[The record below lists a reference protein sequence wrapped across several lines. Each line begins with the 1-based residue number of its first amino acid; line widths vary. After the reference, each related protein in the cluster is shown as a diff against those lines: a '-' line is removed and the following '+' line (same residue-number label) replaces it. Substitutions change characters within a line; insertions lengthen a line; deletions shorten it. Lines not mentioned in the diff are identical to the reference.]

1 MASVGEYYNYIDF
14 HINVYYIIYN
24 YNHLYNNDDAKIYLR
39 GYYME
44 PVLEKHLLKC
54 VDCGT
59 DFFTEGE
66 NEFYISKGLS
76 IPKRCKACR
85 EKRKMASFRKPG
97 KTGLSDAALIMY
109 EEILNNWSVEARKEP
124 KKYFYYIQ
132 EVNEIREG
140 KKSFV
145 IGRKGS
151 GKTAIAQYLHEAV
164 GPNTFSTKLSFKN
177 FPFNILYALENNS
190 EYAAPNQYISMWK
203 YLIYSCLCRKMIEN
217 QAIDG
222 NVREK
227 LSKLY
232 GNSSMDALN
241 KLIGK
246 WTSKAFGLEV
256 LGSGFS
262 YERERVKKDCTWI
275 DILDILQ
282 QLTLD
287 FCDSSKYFFLFDEL
301 DEDYKE
307 FETKAEERKYM
318 CMLTSLF
325 KAVQDIKSSF
335 AAAGKKIYPV
345 VFLRSDIYAQI
356 KDSDKNKWRE
366 MSIDLEWNT
375 TKIKNMVAH
384 RLCVAQKDS
393 AEKDFVTA
401 WNSIFS
407 SAYVSMGHQQ
417 QRRMDIFSYIE
428 RSTEM
433 RPRDFVQYIKECV
446 SIAKE
451 KSEYPISPK
460 TVRSADDNF
469 SEYLKGET
477 IDELFPVLPEIDE
490 VLGLLSTIRKQSF
503 NFSTFESEY
512 NSLVE
517 RGVIPKRDIREVLLL
532 LFDAGVIGNQP
543 SMKGQTIFRFSK
555 NKPRFNFNET
565 MIIHR
570 GLYKALQIF

>member
-1 MASVGEYYNYIDF
+1 METMQE
-14 HINVYYIIYN
+14 
-24 YNHLYNNDDAKIYLR
+24 IYL
-39 GYYME
+39 
-44 PVLEKHLLKC
+44 LNC

-59 DFFTEGE
+59 GFFTEGE
-66 NEFYISKGLS
+66 KEFYESKGLS
-76 IPKRCKACR
+76 VPRRCKACR
-85 EKRKMASFRKPG
+85 ERRKKNMLYKP
-97 KTGLSDAALIMY
+97 KATELPKSALELY

-124 KKYFYYIQ
+124 KNYFYYIQ

-177 FPFNILYALENNS
+177 FPFNVLYALENNS
-190 EYAAPNQYISMWK
+190 EYAAPNQYITMWK

-217 QAIDG
+217 QAIDDSI
-222 NVREK
+222 REK

-232 GNSSMDALN
+232 GNSSIDALN

-262 YERERVKKDCTWI
+262 YEREHIRKDYTWI
-275 DILDILQ
+275 DVLDVLQ
-282 QLTLD
+282 QITLQY
-287 FCDSSKYFFLFDEL
+287 CDASKYFFLFDEL

-307 FETKAEERKYM
+307 FESKSEERKYI

-325 KAVQDIKSSF
+325 KAVQDIKSTF
-335 AAAGKKIYPV
+335 AAVGKRIYPV

-384 RLCVAQKDS
+384 RLCVAINDP
-393 AEKDFVTA
+393 AEKDFTTA
-401 WNSIFS
+401 WQSIFS
-407 SAYVSMGHQQ
+407 SAYVNMGHQQ

-451 KSEYPISPK
+451 KAEYPISPK

-490 VLGLLSTIRKQSF
+490 ILGLLSTIRKQSF

-517 RGVIPKRDIREVLLL
+517 RGVIPKRDIREVLLA

-543 SMKGQTIFRFSK
+543 SMKGQAIFRFSK